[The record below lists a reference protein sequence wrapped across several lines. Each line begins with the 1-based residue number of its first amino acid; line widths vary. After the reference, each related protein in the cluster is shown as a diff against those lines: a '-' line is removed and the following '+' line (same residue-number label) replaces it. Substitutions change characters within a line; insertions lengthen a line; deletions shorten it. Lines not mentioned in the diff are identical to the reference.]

1 MSRLI
6 WDAIGEKFYEM
17 GTKMGALYPMK
28 EDGSYE
34 NGVAWNGLTAVTESP
49 SGAEET
55 KLYADDIKYASL
67 RSAEEYAYTIEAY
80 TYPEEWEPCDGSAQV
95 TTGVTIGQQKR
106 KGFGFSWVTTVGN
119 DVSDEVGKKIHIA
132 WNSTASPSEKSY
144 YKTYNLTALQT
155 AWKPLEEA
163 IGPYRYYCDIE
174 VAELTD
180 RYTPFCTTSLET
192 HVEAVTAGVAAGIET
207 RNGCVRLFSILIP
220 TGDVQLLL
228 TLYGVG
234 TLNYEL
240 TLPTGSW
247 VKGENAF
254 GVYPYY
260 CDIPVEECTPAL
272 IPMGL
277 TSLSEFEEAEKA
289 GLATVME
296 TKTGCLR
303 FFAYTAP
310 QKNIDVNVSLL
321 KKEEPV
327 NTPATRTELGLV
339 MIGDG
344 LNVSSAG
351 SVTSRVA
358 SDKEFDAVMKQIYG
372 S

>member
-1 MSRLI
+1 MAFTMEQIASGIRNALYGREVREWLALLGETCVKLTKQAI
-6 WDAIGEKFYEM
+6 DAASGAKASEEAAKKSEQNAKASKEAAEKSAGKAADSAAAAKGSAEAAEKSAKNAKGSEESAKSYSEKAKDAINDARNDY
-17 GTKMGALYPMK
+17 
-28 EDGSYE
+28 
-34 NGVAWNGLTAVTESP
+34 
-49 SGAEET
+49 SG
-55 KLYADDIKYASL
+55 
-67 RSAEEYAYTIEAY
+67 
-80 TYPEEWEPCDGSAQV
+80 G
-95 TTGVTIGQQKR
+95 
-106 KGFGFSWVTTVGN
+106 
-119 DVSDEVGKKIHIA
+119 
-132 WNSTASPSEKSY
+132 Y

-247 VKGENAF
+247 VKGESAF

-260 CDIPVEECTPAL
+260 CDIPVKECTSAL

-344 LNVSSAG
+344 LDVSSAG

-358 SDKEFDAVMKQIYG
+358 SDKEFDAMMKQIYG

>member
-1 MSRLI
+1 M
-6 WDAIGEKFYEM
+6 
-17 GTKMGALYPMK
+17 
-28 EDGSYE
+28 
-34 NGVAWNGLTAVTESP
+34 
-49 SGAEET
+49 
-55 KLYADDIKYASL
+55 
-67 RSAEEYAYTIEAY
+67 
-80 TYPEEWEPCDGSAQV
+80 
-95 TTGVTIGQQKR
+95 
-106 KGFGFSWVTTVGN
+106 
-119 DVSDEVGKKIHIA
+119 
-132 WNSTASPSEKSY
+132 
-144 YKTYNLTALQT
+144 
-155 AWKPLEEA
+155 
-163 IGPYRYYCDIE
+163 
-174 VAELTD
+174 
-180 RYTPFCTTSLET
+180 
-192 HVEAVTAGVAAGIET
+192 EAVTAGVAAGIET
-207 RNGCVRLFSILIP
+207 RNGCVRLVSILIP

-247 VKGENAF
+247 VKGESAF

-260 CDIPVEECTPAL
+260 CDIPVEKCTSAL

-344 LNVSSAG
+344 LDVSSAG
-351 SVTSRVA
+351 SVASRVA
-358 SDKEFDAVMKQIYG
+358 SDKEFDAMMKQIYG